1 MTVTSI
7 ATVLGGDSMLRR
19 KVGTARELVE
29 LTREGLPAG
38 ALDRLAGEMKLSRTA
53 VAKALGISGRTM
65 SRRVHAQARMS
76 AGESDRVVRM
86 ARLLAMARE
95 TLGTD
100 EKATAWMMAPNR
112 TMAGERPIDRLD
124 TDAGSQSVETVL
136 GRIAY
141 GVFS

>member
-1 MTVTSI
+1 MTVHAI
-7 ATVLGGDSMLRR
+7 AAVLGGDSMLRR
-19 KVGTARELVE
+19 RVGTPRELLE

-38 ALDRLAGEMKLSRTA
+38 ALDNLAGQMKLSRTA

-65 SRRVHAQARMS
+65 SRRVHSQARMS

-95 TLGTD
+95 TMGTED
-100 EKATAWMMAPNR
+100 KASAWMMTPNR
-112 TMAGERPIDRLD
+112 TMGGDRPIDRLD

-141 GVFS
+141 GMFS

>member
-1 MTVTSI
+1 MTVAMI
-7 ATVLGGDSMLRR
+7 AAVLGGDSTLRR
-19 KVGTARELVE
+19 KVGTQRELVE

-38 ALDRLAGEMKLSRTA
+38 ALDTLAGEMKLSRAA
-53 VAKALGISGRTM
+53 VAKALGISGRTL
-65 SRRVHAQARMS
+65 SRRVHAQARMT
-76 AGESDRVVRM
+76 AVESDRVVRM

-100 EKATAWMMAPNR
+100 GKARDWMVTPNR
-112 TMAGERPIDRLD
+112 VMGGERPFDRLD
-124 TDAGSQSVETVL
+124 TDAGAQSMETVL